1 MFLVSQRVSTV
12 KNADRI
18 LVLDDG
24 HLAASGT
31 HSELLNTSAVYREI
45 CESQLTREEM
55 EKDGKKTD
63 F

>member
-1 MFLVSQRVSTV
+1 M
-12 KNADRI
+12 
-18 LVLDDG
+18 LDDG
-24 HLAASGT
+24 RLAASGT